1 MYTETTK
8 LRVYGEPDNMEQI
21 EIHAKETEKD
31 EKHGLT
37 SCLTLDQSTNRLD
50 SASTFLLTLIFRHF
64 ALFCGSLNDSRV
76 TK

>member
-1 MYTETTK
+1 
-8 LRVYGEPDNMEQI
+8 MEQI
-21 EIHAKETEKD
+21 EIRAKETEKD

-37 SCLTLDQSTNRLD
+37 LDQSTNRLN
-50 SASTFLLTLIFRHF
+50 SASTFLLTLIFRPF

>member
-1 MYTETTK
+1 
-8 LRVYGEPDNMEQI
+8 MEQI

-37 SCLTLDQSTNRLD
+37 LDQSTNRLD
-50 SASTFLLTLIFRHF
+50 SASTFLLALIFRHF

>member
-8 LRVYGEPDNMEQI
+8 LKVYGEPDNMEQI
-21 EIHAKETEKD
+21 EIRAKETEKD
-31 EKHGLT
+31 EKHG
-37 SCLTLDQSTNRLD
+37 LTLDQSTNRLD
-50 SASTFLLTLIFRHF
+50 SASTFLLALIFRHF